1 MENLM
6 NKITVKSFLSRV
18 RVARAVL
25 IAGALLMMGLAPS
38 AKADTVYTYTGNPYT
53 SCVGTYTCTGTTPF
67 LSVTFD
73 VASGTPLDNLTL
85 SSPGSDL
92 TPDISTFSFS
102 DGSGLNITQANAS
115 VFGFEVSTDGSGAIV
130 NWAILAEIPSPLDQ
144 YQFVNTDNWAGG
156 IADGSESTPY
166 DAGTNGGTPGTW
178 TSVVTSTP
186 EPSSSLL
193 LGTGLLGVLALAVI
207 GKRLAPAASC

>member
-1 MENLM
+1 M
-6 NKITVKSFLSRV
+6 NRFTAKNFFSRV
-18 RVARAVL
+18 GVSRAVL

-38 AKADTVYTYTGNPYT
+38 AKADTVYTYTGNPFT
-53 SCVGTYTCTGTTPF
+53 SCVGTYTCGTTPF

-73 VASGTPLDNLTL
+73 VTPGTPLDNLTL
-85 SSPGSDL
+85 FSPGSDL
-92 TPDISTFSFS
+92 TPDIMTFSFS
-102 DGSGLNITQANAS
+102 DGSGLDITQANAS
-115 VFGFEVSTDGSGAIV
+115 DFGFEVSTNGSGAIV

-144 YQFVNTDNWAGG
+144 YQFANTDNWAGE

-166 DAGTNGGTPGTW
+166 GVGTNGGIPGTW

-193 LGTGLLGVLALAVI
+193 LGTGLLGLLALAVK